1 MLTCKYCKKK
11 WQRKYNLEKHQ
22 KTAKYC
28 LEIQK
33 NLVKKNKSKRNKG
46 KSKISNKTEQ
56 FRTIN
61 SNDDKDDSK
70 IICGHCGKIFTGKF
84 AVYNSMKHD
93 KKCIYEKMQQKIA
106 EQSSKILT
114 LQQKIDEMTM
124 AAINRPTNQTVINQ
138 KIQNLI
144 PLDMTEMTEQS
155 RYLTIDHIKNGA
167 AGYAKFALEYPLK
180 DRIVCVDYARRKI
193 KFKNE
198 VGELITD
205 PDMANTAINFFQSI
219 KDKNEDLISKYSNEL
234 TTNFGENGDRIVEL
248 LSYKEEV
255 ENLASGQKDD
265 FHSDFV
271 KECCS
276 LSST

>member
-56 FRTIN
+56 FRTID

-124 AAINRPTNQTVINQ
+124 VAAINRPTNQTVINQ

-155 RYLTIDHIKNGA
+155 RYLTIEHIKNGA

-180 DRIVCVDYARRKI
+180 GSNCLRRLRKTQNKI
-193 KFKNE
+193 
-198 VGELITD
+198 
-205 PDMANTAINFFQSI
+205 
-219 KDKNEDLISKYSNEL
+219 
-234 TTNFGENGDRIVEL
+234 
-248 LSYKEEV
+248 
-255 ENLASGQKDD
+255 QK
-265 FHSDFV
+265 
-271 KECCS
+271 
-276 LSST
+276 

>member
-56 FRTIN
+56 FRTID

-84 AVYNSMKHD
+84 AVYNSIKHD
-93 KKCIYEKMQQKIA
+93 KKCIYEKMQQTIA
-106 EQSSKILT
+106 DQSSKISA
-114 LQQKIDEMTM
+114 LQKKIDEMTM

-144 PLDMTEMTEQS
+144 PLDMTEMTDQS
-155 RYLTIDHIKNGA
+155 RYLTIEHIKNGA

>member
-33 NLVKKNKSKRNKG
+33 NLVKKNKSKRNKT

-56 FRTIN
+56 FRTID

-93 KKCIYEKMQQKIA
+93 KKCIYEKMEQTIA

-114 LQQKIDEMTM
+114 LQKKIDEMTM

>member
-11 WQRKYNLEKHQ
+11 WERKYNLEKHQ

-28 LEIQK
+28 LKLQK
-33 NLVKKNKSKRNKG
+33 NLVKNNKSKKNKT
-46 KSKISNKTEQ
+46 KIKKPNKTELI
-56 FRTIN
+56 RTKIP
-61 SNDDKDDSK
+61 DDDTSGSTV
-70 IICGHCGKIFTGKF
+70 ICGKCGNIYSGKF
-84 AVYNSMKHD
+84 AVYNEEKHY
-93 KKCIYEKMQQKIA
+93 KKCVKQELEQTIA
-106 EQSSKILT
+106 EQSSKILA
-114 LQQKIDEMTM
+114 LQEKIDEMTM

-138 KIQNLI
+138 KIQNLM
-144 PLDMTEMTEQS
+144 PLNMNEMTDQS
-155 RYLTIDHIKNGA
+155 RYLTIEHIKNGA

-193 KFKNE
+193 KFKND

>member
-28 LEIQK
+28 IEIQK

-56 FRTIN
+56 FRTID

-138 KIQNLI
+138 KIQNGSNGSNNNGTRSKGNITSRALAGVIMDDTTKMVDKFQTLI
-144 PLDMTEMTEQS
+144 EAVYQHTLVDGSQQAWEDTVKDQ
-155 RYLTIDHIKNGA
+155 KNPDVKNFSSGLSQIQKQK
-167 AGYAKFALEYPLK
+167 AG
-180 DRIVCVDYARRKI
+180 
-193 KFKNE
+193 KN
-198 VGELITD
+198 T
-205 PDMANTAINFFQSI
+205 
-219 KDKNEDLISKYSNEL
+219 
-234 TTNFGENGDRIVEL
+234 
-248 LSYKEEV
+248 
-255 ENLASGQKDD
+255 
-265 FHSDFV
+265 
-271 KECCS
+271 
-276 LSST
+276 STHR

>member
-56 FRTIN
+56 FRTID

>member
-56 FRTIN
+56 FRTID

-155 RYLTIDHIKNGA
+155 RYLTIEHIKNGA